1 MGRQPTREPA
11 TWSTPRDALTI
22 VCTRPHLTRSVTTT
36 HIVGTVLFAINQ
48 LDVVLSRHAT
58 SVTWLKV
65 AVTYSVPF
73 CVTNIGILIGT
84 RAQPTDDENRGASR

>member
-11 TWSTPRDALTI
+11 TWSTPGDALTI

-36 HIVGTVLFAINQ
+36 LIVGTVLFAINQ
-48 LDVVLSRHAT
+48 LDVVLSGHAT

-65 AVTYSVPF
+65 AVTYAVPF